1 MEILQTRQ
9 NALISPF
16 DAVDDPGIERADD
29 GFVVEVVLFE
39 EVRDYVHELKRG
51 VFYKFNLSTISRSAD
66 LTGLSSGSVL
76 VGRPSQSYS

>member
-1 MEILQTRQ
+1 MWILQTRQ

-39 EVRDYVHELKRG
+39 EVRDYVHELKKRCI
-51 VFYKFNLSTISRSAD
+51 L
-66 LTGLSSGSVL
+66 
-76 VGRPSQSYS
+76 

>member
-1 MEILQTRQ
+1 MWSLQTRQ
-9 NALISPF
+9 NALISPL

-51 VFYKFNLSTISRSAD
+51 VFYKLLGFKSNKQFNILKICR
-66 LTGLSSGSVL
+66 
-76 VGRPSQSYS
+76 

>member
-1 MEILQTRQ
+1 MRILQTRQ

-29 GFVVEVVLFE
+29 SFVVEVVLFE

-51 VFYKFNLSTISRSAD
+51 YFINYLLSNPISNLIS
-66 LTGLSSGSVL
+66 
-76 VGRPSQSYS
+76 